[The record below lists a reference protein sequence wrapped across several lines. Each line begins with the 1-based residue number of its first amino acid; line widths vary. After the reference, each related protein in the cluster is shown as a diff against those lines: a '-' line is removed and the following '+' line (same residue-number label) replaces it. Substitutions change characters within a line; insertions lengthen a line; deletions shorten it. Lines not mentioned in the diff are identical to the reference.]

1 MRYIV
6 TGGAGFIGSNLAET
20 LAQHHDVVI
29 IDNLATGR
37 RVNIEHLLDHPR
49 VEFIEGSIT
58 DLDLLMET
66 FPGADGIFHQAA
78 IPSVPLLASN
88 EANVTGTVSML
99 VAAKDCGV
107 PAVVAA
113 SSSSVY
119 GDTPEG
125 PGPWLAP
132 LDADGAVVVPGPAVG
147 DLAVVKERWCR
158 RRVWRRWD
166 S

>member
-1 MRYIV
+1 
-6 TGGAGFIGSNLAET
+6 
-20 LAQHHDVVI
+20 
-29 IDNLATGR
+29 
-37 RVNIEHLLDHPR
+37 
-49 VEFIEGSIT
+49 
-58 DLDLLMET
+58 MET

-78 IPSVPLLASN
+78 IPSVPRLASN
-88 EANVTGTVSML
+88 EANVTGTVNVL

-119 GDTPEG
+119 GDTPGG

>member
-1 MRYIV
+1 M
-6 TGGAGFIGSNLAET
+6 G
-20 LAQHHDVVI
+20 
-29 IDNLATGR
+29 
-37 RVNIEHLLDHPR
+37 
-49 VEFIEGSIT
+49 
-58 DLDLLMET
+58 T

-119 GDTPEG
+119 GDTPGG

>member
-1 MRYIV
+1 MVLLLRSCG
-6 TGGAGFIGSNLAET
+6 TSH
-20 LAQHHDVVI
+20 LAQNHDVVI

-49 VEFIEGSIT
+49 VTFIEGSIT

-78 IPSVPLLASN
+78 IPSVPRSVKDPLASN
-88 EANVTGTVSML
+88 EANVTGTVSVL

-119 GDTPEG
+119 GDTPGG

-132 LDADGAVVVPGPAVG
+132 LDAVTAQWWFRV
-147 DLAVVKERWCR
+147 R
-158 RRVWRRWD
+158 RRGI
-166 S
+166 SP

>member
-1 MRYIV
+1 M
-6 TGGAGFIGSNLAET
+6 
-20 LAQHHDVVI
+20 
-29 IDNLATGR
+29 DNLATGR
-37 RVNIEHLLDHPR
+37 RETIEHLLDHPR
-49 VEFIEGSIT
+49 VTFIEGSIT

-66 FPGADGIFHQAA
+66 FPGADGILA
-78 IPSVPLLASN
+78 IPSVPRSVKNPLASN
-88 EANVTGTVSML
+88 EANVTGTVSVL

-119 GDTPEG
+119 GDTPGG

-132 LDADGAVVVPGPAVG
+132 LDADGAVVVPGPAAG
-147 DLAVVKERWCR
+147 DLAVVRERWCR